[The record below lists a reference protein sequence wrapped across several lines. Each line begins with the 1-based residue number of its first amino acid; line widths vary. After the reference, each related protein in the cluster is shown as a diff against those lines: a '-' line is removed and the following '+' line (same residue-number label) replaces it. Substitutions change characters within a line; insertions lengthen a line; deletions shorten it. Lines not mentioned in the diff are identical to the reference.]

1 MCFTLIRPSFQ
12 TGRLCQTKSVRRVE
26 AQVKQLLLTNVCFGR
41 QVEDHVD
48 VFCVEDVI
56 DQPRVAHISLLE
68 EGNLNNC
75 RLNIRQYSHRLDD
88 LIPLT
93 VWRL

>member
-1 MCFTLIRPSFQ
+1 MEAE
-12 TGRLCQTKSVRRVE
+12 VE
-26 AQVKQLLLTNVCFGR
+26 QLLLTNMCFGR
-41 QVEDHVD
+41 QMEDHVN

-68 EGNLNNC
+68 EGNLNSW
-75 RLNIRQYSHRLDD
+75 RLNICKYSHTLDD

-93 VWRL
+93 ASRL

>member
-1 MCFTLIRPSFQ
+1 MS
-12 TGRLCQTKSVRRVE
+12 KSVRRVG
-26 AQVKQLLLTNVCFGR
+26 AQVEQLLLTNVCFGR

-68 EGNLNNC
+68 EGNLNSW
-75 RLNIRQYSHRLDD
+75 RLNICKYSHTVD
-88 LIPLT
+88 PLT
-93 VWRL
+93 VSRL